1 MKHGRRF
8 FSVFLCAIFLLP
20 SLTYASQGGGQVFF
34 PPEVLIGFSKK
45 VEKAMAAKGARVALV
60 ARVGRPRDKLPE
72 GISWTHTGIAVYSL
86 ITTADGRQLPGY
98 AMYNLYQRSK
108 EPDKSDL
115 IMDYPVDFFG
125 AVEVLEAGIVI
136 PTPELQKRILQ
147 VMASETYKKVHNPR
161 YSVIANPFTLE
172 YQNCTEHTLD
182 VLFAAIYHT
191 DDIKQIKA
199 NEKAYFEAQP
209 VNVNPIKLAFGSIFV
224 ADVTASDHPG
234 QPVTA
239 TFESISRFLQKF
251 GAVSES
257 FTVTATN

>member
-8 FSVFLCAIFLLP
+8 FSAFLCAIFLLP
-20 SLTYASQGGGQVFF
+20 SLAFASQSGGQIYFS
-34 PPEVLIGFSKK
+34 PEDIIGFSKK

-86 ITTADGRQLPGY
+86 ITTSDGRQLPGY

-108 EPDKSDL
+108 EPNVSDL

-147 VMASETYKKVHNPR
+147 VLTSETYKKIHNPH
-161 YSVIANPFTLE
+161 YSVIANPYTLD

-182 VLFAAIYHT
+182 VVFAAIYHT
-191 DDIKQIKA
+191 DDINQIKA

-209 VNVNPIKLAFGSIFV
+209 VNVSPIKLALGSLFA
-224 ADVTASDHPG
+224 ADVTVSDHPG
-234 QPVTA
+234 QPVTT

-257 FTVTATN
+257 FTVTPTN

>member
-1 MKHGRRF
+1 MKHGGRF
-8 FSVFLCAIFLLP
+8 FSAFLCAIFLLP
-20 SLTYASQGGGQVFF
+20 SLGLASHSSGQIYFS
-34 PPEVLIGFSKK
+34 PEEIIGFSKK
-45 VEKAMAAKGARVALV
+45 VEKVMAAKGARVALV
-60 ARVGRPRDKLPE
+60 ARVGRPREKLPE

-147 VMASETYKKVHNPR
+147 VMSSETYKKIHNPH
-161 YSVIANPFTLE
+161 YSVIANPYTLD

-182 VLFAAIYHT
+182 IVFAAIYHT

-199 NEKAYFEAQP
+199 NEKAYFEAQR
-209 VNVNPIKLAFGSIFV
+209 VNVNPIKLAFGSIFA
-224 ADVTASDHPG
+224 ADVTVSDHPG

-257 FTVTATN
+257 FTVTPTN